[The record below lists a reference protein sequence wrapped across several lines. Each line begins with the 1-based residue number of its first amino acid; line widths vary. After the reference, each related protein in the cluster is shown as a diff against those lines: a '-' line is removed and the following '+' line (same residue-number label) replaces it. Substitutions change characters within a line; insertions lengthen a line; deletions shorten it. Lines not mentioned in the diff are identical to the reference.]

1 MAGREQP
8 TGRIAGIGASGA
20 VHGPTTPRWSAERR
34 GPGFARDAPRLAS
47 VASRPTS
54 ATTGS
59 TPPGAPPAPSFRG
72 RVTKRPQ
79 RGCKRKAR
87 TRPQDCGAGTKKRTL
102 FDIVNGNDA
111 SGPLGSG
118 ARRAITSA
126 ATRSGHGRGRAF
138 LRHQGKSTGA
148 HAQAPGH
155 GGHDGSPPASASRL
169 VSSFVWSAHRSPRA
183 VRVATGVAARDLRL
197 AVAID
202 RVGVLPALLSVGLVG
217 GAGNHRSIPA
227 RVRVLPGDR
236 RARFSAFER
245 LHLCRIGALLVV
257 IVHGGADAIAEQAAD
272 RRTGK
277 AGGNTFA
284 GPTAELR
291 ADQPPGYHADERA
304 RILPRSGSSLG
315 IAAARGR
322 RHRDERGGTQAH
334 KRHL

>member
-1 MAGREQP
+1 MTMAGREQP

-20 VHGPTTPRWSAERR
+20 VPGPTTPRWSAERR

-72 RVTKRPQ
+72 RVTKRTQ

-138 LRHQGKSTGA
+138 LRHQVKVPARMRKRRDTAVTTDRRRRRRRASSARSCGQPTAVHVPSGLR
-148 HAQAPGH
+148 QA
-155 GGHDGSPPASASRL
+155 L
-169 VSSFVWSAHRSPRA
+169 PRA
-183 VRVATGVAARDLRL
+183 TCG
-197 AVAID
+197 
-202 RVGVLPALLSVGLVG
+202 LP
-217 GAGNHRSIPA
+217 SI
-227 RVRVLPGDR
+227 
-236 RARFSAFER
+236 
-245 LHLCRIGALLVV
+245 
-257 IVHGGADAIAEQAAD
+257 
-272 RRTGK
+272 
-277 AGGNTFA
+277 
-284 GPTAELR
+284 
-291 ADQPPGYHADERA
+291 
-304 RILPRSGSSLG
+304 
-315 IAAARGR
+315 
-322 RHRDERGGTQAH
+322 
-334 KRHL
+334 